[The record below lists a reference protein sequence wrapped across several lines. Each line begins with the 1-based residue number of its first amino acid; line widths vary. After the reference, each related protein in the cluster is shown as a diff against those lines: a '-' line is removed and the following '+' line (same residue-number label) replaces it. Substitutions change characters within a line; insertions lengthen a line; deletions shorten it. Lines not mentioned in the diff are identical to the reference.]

1 MINFIVCDDEKSI
14 TESVKNIITKVMIKN
29 NIEYKIHIFNEYDAN
44 FTKIIKSDI
53 ENKIYILD
61 IEVGKKSGLD
71 VAKIIRKTDWN
82 SVILILSA
90 HYELEILAYK
100 SKILLFDFISK
111 FDLYDKKIYD
121 TITLCVDNKINT
133 EELIIKVNKRIEKIQ
148 FSNIL
153 YITYDSYIRK
163 LKIKT
168 KNREY
173 ETNDSLKSIW
183 EHSPKLKYLRN
194 LRKKDLKDCVDCS
207 NQKFCSV
214 CMVRNANENADGNPL
229 KINKNFCKIAELN
242 KNIVFEWKKK
252 LQN

>member
-14 TESVKNIITKVMIKN
+14 TESVKNIITKVMFKN

-173 ETNDSLKSIW
+173 ETNDSLKSIFRL
-183 EHSPKLKYLRN
+183 LKGNFIYTHRACIVN
-194 LRKKDLKDCVDCS
+194 LANVKTIDLKNKKITFINDES
-207 NQKFCSV
+207 IELLS
-214 CMVRNANENADGNPL
+214 RNYT
-229 KINKNFCKIAELN
+229 KELIKYIDN
-242 KNIVFEWKKK
+242 R
-252 LQN
+252 